1 MALPSAS
8 SASRASS
15 TPLIFAWMAIS
26 CRSIAFCTAAA
37 AAAVAMAQG
46 SVDFGVLPLTRSST
60 SRLVGV
66 LIRGAPNPSSLSP
79 STGGGVAVVVRR
91 SSMLGVDAPA
101 PEKRLAK
108 ICCAAFVGLTGLG

>member
-1 MALPSAS
+1 
-8 SASRASS
+8 
-15 TPLIFAWMAIS
+15 MAIS

-66 LIRGAPNPSSLSP
+66 LIRGPSSLSP

>member
-1 MALPSAS
+1 
-8 SASRASS
+8 
-15 TPLIFAWMAIS
+15 MAIS

-66 LIRGAPNPSSLSP
+66 LIRGASSLSP

>member
-66 LIRGAPNPSSLSP
+66 LIRGASSLSP

>member
-1 MALPSAS
+1 
-8 SASRASS
+8 
-15 TPLIFAWMAIS
+15 
-26 CRSIAFCTAAA
+26 
-37 AAAVAMAQG
+37 
-46 SVDFGVLPLTRSST
+46 
-60 SRLVGV
+60 
-66 LIRGAPNPSSLSP
+66 LSP